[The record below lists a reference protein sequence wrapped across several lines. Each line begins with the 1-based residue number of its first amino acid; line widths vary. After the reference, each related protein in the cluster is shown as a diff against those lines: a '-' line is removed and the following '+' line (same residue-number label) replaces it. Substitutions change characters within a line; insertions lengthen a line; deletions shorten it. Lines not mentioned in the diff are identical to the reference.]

1 MAETKQHCW
10 PDLRDYILSL
20 EKDDLFRWVN
30 REVDKDWEIGSI
42 VRLLFRGIA
51 EEKRFA
57 VGFHRIRGHTD
68 NSVAVGL
75 IGASKRSLAKIL
87 GVEPEI
93 AAIHSRWSE
102 ALAQPLP
109 PRMISTGPSVINRNK
124 RDGGYFCVFK
134 KATTAKGISESCG
147 STARRGGGEPAA
159 SAWARASAAP

>member
-93 AAIHSRWSE
+93 AAIHSRWS
-102 ALAQPLP
+102 
-109 PRMISTGPSVINRNK
+109 
-124 RDGGYFCVFK
+124 
-134 KATTAKGISESCG
+134 
-147 STARRGGGEPAA
+147 
-159 SAWARASAAP
+159 